1 MTLIEIDKSTIV
13 KNPNAGQ
20 TRSYLP
26 GMLETTGVCYGELP
40 AWLKD
45 SVEISSMRVEDG
57 ELVETEFYFNDTLER
72 RHIEAVKVCRK
83 PRIQITCERQ
93 YITCDSAF
101 SEPSHKYKYLNT
113 PVECDNCGKKVPY
126 NSIDTEDDW
135 EGYTHD
141 VCPYCKDIDT
151 FEYKLQSITDV
162 L

>member
-26 GMLETTGVCYGELP
+26 GMVGTTGVCYGELP

-45 SVEISSMRVEDG
+45 SVEISCLRAENGQLS
-57 ELVETEFYFNDTLER
+57 ETEFYFNDTLER
-72 RHIEAVKVCRK
+72 RHIEAVKACRK
-83 PRIQITCERQ
+83 PRIEIKVEQH
-93 YITCDSAF
+93 YVTCDSAYP
-101 SEPSHKYKYLNT
+101 EPTHRYKYLNT
-113 PVECDNCGKKVPY
+113 PLECDNCGKKVPY
-126 NSIDTEDDW
+126 YSIKQEDDW
-135 EGYTHD
+135 EGYSHD
-141 VCPYCKDIDT
+141 VCPFCKDIDT